1 MLKLSIR
8 LEVKKIG
15 FISCIFRNCNSHI
28 CSQLRSYIRPHKD
41 LKMVKEKWLKY
52 RTNRRLRTM
61 KKYAPYH
68 PSFNGGVCVFPE
80 LNFAK

>member
-41 LKMVKEKWLKY
+41 LKSK
-52 RTNRRLRTM
+52 NG
-61 KKYAPYH
+61 KKMDKIPDKQT
-68 PSFNGGVCVFPE
+68 PQE
-80 LNFAK
+80 LNFAKYFSSTKDWVGGWE

>member
-1 MLKLSIR
+1 MLKLSR

-41 LKMVKEKWLKY
+41 LKMVKKIDKIPDKQTLQDDDEIRSLS
-52 RTNRRLRTM
+52 
-61 KKYAPYH
+61 PH
-68 PSFNGGVCVFPE
+68 GFNGGVCVCPE